1 MMYAFF
7 WVISRRLNFICR
19 RFEILCLFH
28 LHRPMKMEESV
39 PKRRNIKFR
48 SLGTTKRKE
57 YNIQNTAKV

>member
-48 SLGTTKRKE
+48 SRGITQNKA
-57 YNIQNTAKV
+57 YIIQKTAKV